1 MSAPVVFPRT
11 APHATRTGG
20 YLTAILAIGA
30 VKLALL
36 LLDPNPRFFL
46 WDSVT
51 YLQGALGG
59 ALPRDRSFLYSFLIH
74 AFAVPTH
81 SLHALVIAQT
91 IAGAVTALLAYA
103 MLRDGLHRS
112 HRVALVGALLI
123 AIAPSQLFYEHML
136 MAEAFGGLLWLAFLA
151 LVLAYLNSGRTLLV
165 AAVVLCGI
173 VTIAFRLNGTAVILL
188 TGLLLPL
195 LRAWWVPGD
204 EPRNVH
210 WQRIAMQLALA
221 VACTFALHVGYR
233 HIVANV
239 AHTPPGYIGTE
250 GLFMMGYVAPAIH
263 PDDFRNTGCAEDVLN
278 KVKYDPVDPHNRE
291 RELWSEGGLWSVMQR
306 ACPQPEKAATHVAHR
321 AFERIGP
328 YVLPMAFSTQA
339 QYFDEAESIWRMQAD
354 MGLKGQLPL
363 ELINPV
369 RENFFLDVA
378 GLTYTPTLT
387 SVWFE
392 HSRWWLTACFFL
404 SPLLAIALYVRAVRT
419 RDVAG
424 AKMLAIILLSLFVTQ
439 FLLSPIISFRYLH
452 PFPPLFVLCGLAL
465 LPPRRAPA
473 IDEDQAQT

>member
-1 MSAPVVFPRT
+1 MSAPAVSPST
-11 APHATRTGG
+11 APQRSHPGG

-30 VKLALL
+30 VKLLL
-36 LLDPNPRFFL
+36 LLVDPNPRFFL

-74 AFAVPTH
+74 AFAVPAH

-91 IAGAVTALLAYA
+91 IAGALTALLVYA
-103 MLRDGLHRS
+103 MLRSGLQRAQ
-112 HRVALVGALLI
+112 RVALAGALLI

-136 MAEAFGGLLWLAFLA
+136 MAEAFGGLLWIAFLA
-151 LVLAYLNSGRTLLV
+151 VLLAYLNSGRTALV
-165 AAVVLCGI
+165 ALVVLCGI
-173 VTIAFRLNGTAVILL
+173 LTIAFRLNGTAVILL
-188 TGLLLPL
+188 AGLSLPL
-195 LRAWWVPGD
+195 LRAWWVPAQ
-204 EPRNVH
+204 EPRALR
-210 WQRIAMQLALA
+210 WQRIGAQLALA
-221 VACTFALHVGYR
+221 AACTVVLHVGYR
-233 HIVANV
+233 HIVAAV
-239 AHTPPGYIGTE
+239 AHTQPGYIGTE
-250 GLFMMGYVAPAIH
+250 GLFLMGYVAPAIR
-263 PDDFRNTGCAEDVLN
+263 PEDFRTTGCADDVLN

-328 YVLPMAFSTQA
+328 YLLPMAFSTQA
-339 QYFDEAESIWRMQAD
+339 QYFDEQESIWRMQAD

-369 RENFFLDVA
+369 RDNFFLDVA
-378 GLTYTPTLT
+378 GLTYTPTLS

-419 RDVAG
+419 RDMPG
-424 AKMLAIILLSLFVTQ
+424 AKMFAIVLFSLFVTQ

-452 PFPPLFVLCGLAL
+452 PFPPLFVLCAAAL
-465 LPPRRAPA
+465 LAPRRDAP
-473 IDEDQAQT
+473 D